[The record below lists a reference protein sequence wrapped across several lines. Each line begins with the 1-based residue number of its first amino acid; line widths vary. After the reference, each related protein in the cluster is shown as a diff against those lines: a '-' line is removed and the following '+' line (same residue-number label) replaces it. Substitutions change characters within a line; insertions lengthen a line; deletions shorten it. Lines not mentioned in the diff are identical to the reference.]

1 MKVNG
6 KKYEYNRFAGDG
18 EWGYDG
24 YTLAPI
30 VNIPKVSCNKKFV
43 VELTFSDEA
52 LAQQHRLFGKQGI
65 FRRFAVLTPL
75 CKLDYCLNF
84 DRNAMLP
91 DAYLNVSQCPNY
103 ITEDPFRLTEWLDN
117 YDAAKGL
124 IVPTFNEIGTFDP
137 ALVTRI
143 EEQSKY

>member
-1 MKVNG
+1 MQAN
-6 KKYEYNRFAGDG
+6 
-18 EWGYDG
+18 
-24 YTLAPI
+24 T
-30 VNIPKVSCNKKFV
+30 
-43 VELTFSDEA
+43 
-52 LAQQHRLFGKQGI
+52 
-65 FRRFAVLTPL
+65 VLTPL

-117 YDAAKGL
+117 YDAAKDL

-137 ALVTRI
+137 GLVTRI